1 MRFFETF
8 DRSFNVCDVR
18 LRVLTVCNNHSGARH
33 SDRETLTSDMEAVAM
48 ELAASLSPRAQRD
61 LLEYCNS
68 KIQEMEGELVLLRR
82 KRGILED
89 LVARNRR
96 REGDER
102 REALKVSQNRR
113 RRCLFH
119 TALWRRNCD

>member
-1 MRFFETF
+1 
-8 DRSFNVCDVR
+8 
-18 LRVLTVCNNHSGARH
+18 
-33 SDRETLTSDMEAVAM
+33 MEAVAM